1 MLVKKKEERRE
12 EERHTDFKASF
23 ANILFKLFI
32 ISSAFLAS
40 FSLNILSPSTFP
52 PPPDVS
58 TPLPLP
64 GVDGEI
70 EKVRSLADFNAPENC
85 KVGLNLSNGHCCA
98 IVFNVVDK
106 FLDAIL
112 CCISLNDV
120 WGEEQ
125 EKKKEFLFFRFL

>member
-1 MLVKKKEERRE
+1 MKKQKEERRE

-40 FSLNILSPSTFP
+40 FSLKTLSPSTFA

-58 TPLPLP
+58 TSLPFP
-64 GVDGEI
+64 EVEGEI

-98 IVFNVVDK
+98 IFFNVVDK
-106 FLDAIL
+106 FLDAIF
-112 CCISLNDV
+112 CVVSLNDV
-120 WGEEQ
+120 EC
-125 EKKKEFLFFRFL
+125 